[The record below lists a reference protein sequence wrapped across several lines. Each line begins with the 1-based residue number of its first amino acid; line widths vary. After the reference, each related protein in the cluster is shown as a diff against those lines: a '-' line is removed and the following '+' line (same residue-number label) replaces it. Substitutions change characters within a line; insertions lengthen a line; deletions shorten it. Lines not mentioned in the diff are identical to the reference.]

1 MSGAI
6 SWESTGAATEHRLTT
21 EVNEARV
28 FWRLRSKMLQS
39 MAQVALSR
47 SRVQLVSI
55 AGASIVLWLGL
66 FCFFFEGFQFI
77 HHGLTHEGLRTQ
89 LIHAVFNVFFLTLT
103 VMLFF
108 SAAII
113 LFGALYRSDEAAFL
127 LSTPVRRGRIV
138 LYKFQETVFFSCWGF
153 VLLGSPM
160 LLAYGIVAGSPW
172 YYYVLL
178 APFVLAFV
186 MVPAGLGAIACLA
199 AVRLVP
205 KVRVH
210 ALAVLVALVLA
221 GGAGFGWRVL
231 AYQNRDMMT
240 SSWFQDVL
248 ARLEFSEQRLLPS
261 WWLSSGLL
269 EAAHPV
275 TSEDGRD
282 SWLDSFMFLAV
293 LSSNALLLQLILVTV
308 GDRVLGA
315 SYSGLVGSQRTN
327 RKAGISR
334 LDRSVLWL
342 CRPFPTVV
350 RHFIVKDLRL
360 FRRDPVQWSQ
370 FAIFF
375 GLLAFYF
382 FNVRRFDYAGVM
394 EKWVTIMSFLNLA
407 VVGLILSTFTT
418 RFIFPMISLEGRR
431 FWILGTAPIDRGSI
445 LWGKFWFACAG
456 SLPPCAVLVLLS
468 DLTLQIPSRSWG
480 IVLIHQLT
488 SAALCSGLSAL
499 AVGLGACLPNLR
511 EPSPSKIAA
520 GFGGTLNLVLSSL
533 YIIVV
538 VSASAIPCV
547 YWSQAHWFRGV
558 APRQPSLLGE
568 LVGFGS
574 WGSVVLGVIVTLC
587 LGAITTLVPLRI
599 GFRAFRRIEF

>member
-6 SWESTGAATEHRLTT
+6 SWDAAGTPQEGQLVT
-21 EVNEARV
+21 EVSEARV
-28 FWRLRSKMLQS
+28 FWQLRWRMLRSVTR
-39 MAQVALSR
+39 VALR
-47 SRVQLVSI
+47 TSRVQLLSI
-55 AGASIVLWLGL
+55 AAASVVLWLGL
-66 FCFFFEGFQFI
+66 FFLFFEGFQFI
-77 HHGLTHEGLRTQ
+77 RDGLTHEGLRTQ

-113 LFGALYRSDEAAFL
+113 LFGALYRSEEAAFL

-138 LYKFQETVFFSCWGF
+138 LYKFQETIFFSCWGF

-160 LLAYGIVAGSPW
+160 LISYGIVADSPW

-178 APFVLAFV
+178 IPFILAFV
-186 MVPAGLGAIACLA
+186 MVPAGLGAVACLVV
-199 AVRLVP
+199 VRLVP

-210 ALAVLVALVLA
+210 ALVLMAVLALAV
-221 GGAGFGWRVL
+221 GAVFGWRVL

-240 SSWFQDVL
+240 ASWFQDVL

-269 EAAHPV
+269 EAAHPARRF
-275 TSEDGRD
+275 DGRP
-282 SWLDSFMFLAV
+282 SWLDSVMFLAV
-293 LSSNALLLQLILVTV
+293 LSSNALLLQLVLVFL

-315 SYSGLVGSQRTN
+315 SYSGLVGSHRTG
-327 RKAGISR
+327 RRAGLSAI
-334 LDRSVLWL
+334 DRFSLWL
-342 CRPFPTVV
+342 CRPFPNVV

-375 GLLAFYF
+375 GLLGFYF

-456 SLPPCAVLVLLS
+456 SMPPCALLVLLS
-468 DLTLQIPSRSWG
+468 DVTLQIPNRSWT
-480 IVLIHQLT
+480 IVLLHQVTCL
-488 SAALCSGLSAL
+488 ALCCGLSAL

-533 YIIVV
+533 YIILIVL
-538 VSASAIPCV
+538 ATAIPCV
-547 YWSQAHWFRGV
+547 YWSQAQWFRGV
-558 APRQPSLLGE
+558 ALRPNWIWSDYFGFGTTGSV
-568 LVGFGS
+568 LVG
-574 WGSVVLGVIVTLC
+574 VAVTLVLGTV
-587 LGAITTLVPLRI
+587 TTLVPLRI